1 MLVSIVEALVYA
13 IFSQYRGLLFA
24 HDQPLELLESLKGL
38 QRKLQVFLFGVNTHT
53 AIRIK
58 EESRNTLTGLSY
70 KRNTSKFYSAI
81 RSGIPSQN
89 QNLLVPQE

>member
-1 MLVSIVEALVYA
+1 MRYFRNTEGFFLLTNSTAKMRKARKFKRPATEVA
-13 IFSQYRGLLFA
+13 GLLF
-24 HDQPLELLESLKGL
+24 
-38 QRKLQVFLFGVNTHT
+38 RVNTHT
-53 AIRIK
+53 LIRIK

>member
-1 MLVSIVEALVYA
+1 MRY
-13 IFSQYRGLLFA
+13 F
-24 HDQPLELLESLKGL
+24 
-38 QRKLQVFLFGVNTHT
+38 
-53 AIRIK
+53 
-58 EESRNTLTGLSY
+58 RNTEGFFLLTTGLSY